1 MAIKEKRQTNFCS
14 IMGKVDLT
22 NYKSELGKRDQIK
35 RLIWQ
40 IVWLIFA
47 KPFPKRLGNS
57 WKIFLL
63 KLFGAKIH
71 KTAVVYSSAKV
82 YAPWNLEM
90 EEYACLASQVD
101 CYNVDKVFIGKHTT
115 ISQKSYLCTAS
126 HDISKGN
133 FSLITAPIIIEESVW
148 IAAASYI
155 APGVTVMKGAVVGAT
170 ASVYKN
176 VEAWN
181 VVGGNPAKVL
191 KIRKIK

>member
-1 MAIKEKRQTNFCS
+1 
-14 IMGKVDLT
+14 MGKVDLT
-22 NYKSELGKRDQIK
+22 NYKSELGKRNQIK

-40 IVWLIFA
+40 IVWCIFA
-47 KPFPKRLGNS
+47 KLFPKRLGNS
-57 WKIFLL
+57 WKNFLL

-126 HDISKGN
+126 HDISN
-133 FSLITAPIIIEESVW
+133 
-148 IAAASYI
+148 
-155 APGVTVMKGAVVGAT
+155 
-170 ASVYKN
+170 
-176 VEAWN
+176 
-181 VVGGNPAKVL
+181 
-191 KIRKIK
+191 